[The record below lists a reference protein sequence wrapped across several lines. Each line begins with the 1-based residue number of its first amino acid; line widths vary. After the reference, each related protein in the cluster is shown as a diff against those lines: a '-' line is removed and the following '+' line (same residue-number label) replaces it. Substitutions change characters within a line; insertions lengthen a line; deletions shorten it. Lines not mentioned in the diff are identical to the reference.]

1 MSIRKSIAFLVT
13 VALAVGCMA
22 TGVSADTAV
31 QQPAVFQKEEGD
43 TFSLQNTPYR
53 DYLADHT
60 SFEATG
66 VRVET
71 ASAAQT
77 LQMDETGS
85 WTVTVPQSGLYRIGF
100 EYLGAS
106 AETNNYNLSV
116 YVDGEQPFAG
126 LSSLTLRRL
135 WQSDPDNA
143 AFVAGGNDIRPTMLE
158 IAAWQYYEVRDNEGI
173 EFLPYSFCLEAGEH
187 VISLK
192 NLGPGLQVRNL
203 TLNGVEDMP
212 TYEAYLA
219 AHQNAPVYT
228 GAPIEVEAETP
239 LRVNSRNLTASNDM
253 SSPLTTPYDPVYV
266 KLNTF
271 GSSNWRY
278 VGDRAEWEVMAPQA
292 GLYRLSLRFQQNY
305 YNGIETHRC
314 LYVNGQVP
322 FAEAQDLA
330 FGHANGWQSKTFG
343 DYYIYLN
350 EGRNTLALE
359 AVLGYNGRLVEK
371 SQSLIYHLNTL
382 YRKIIMVTGT
392 SPDIY
397 RDYAL
402 EKEIPGLLDM
412 IARYQQ
418 ETEELIGLV
427 KELYGTGGTEMAVLT
442 QLQIQLQDMKETP
455 ASITRSSRLSRFK
468 SNISSLGT
476 WQNKLRDQALELDK
490 LTLLGKDA
498 QTPPAESGW
507 WTMLVHRT
515 KRFFYSFFT
524 DYSVMGQ
531 AEDSGTT
538 LRVWVSSG
546 RDQAQLLKNITD
558 DTFTP
563 ESGIHVQ
570 VELVSGG
577 LLEAILAGQGPDV
590 ALDRSETD
598 PVNYAMRNA
607 LYDLRQF
614 GAEFDEVASWLAPA
628 SLIPFMYQG
637 GCYGLPVT
645 QNFDMLFY
653 RTDIFAELGLTVPDT
668 WKDMMATVLPVLQ
681 QNNMTI
687 AVGTVTDC
695 NIFKT
700 FLYQYG
706 GQLYADDLS
715 KAALDTQVA
724 YEAFTDAVDMYTD
737 YSLPQ
742 SYDFMNRFR
751 TGEIPMAIATY
762 TVYNNLTYAAP
773 ELNGLWEM
781 VEIPG
786 VLQADGSVNRGQIL
800 SSSSAIISA
809 DTLYPREAWTFLKWL
824 ISAETQAR
832 YGNDIE
838 SILGAGGRYTPA
850 NVEAM
855 RALPWNTKQV
865 TVLEAQRT
873 ACIALPNLPG
883 SYFTTRAI
891 HNAFVSAVIDSQ
903 NPRETLL
910 YWNEEINME
919 LERKRQEFG
928 FVPQRLEGMNQ

>member
-13 VALAVGCMA
+13 MALVFGATA
-22 TGVSADTAV
+22 TGVLADTAEK
-31 QQPAVFQKEEGD
+31 QPVVFQKEEG
-43 TFSLQNTPYR
+43 TFSTQNTSYR
-53 DYLADHT
+53 AYLAKNGAYT
-60 SFEATG
+60 EAG
-66 VRVET
+66 LVVET
-71 ASAAQT
+71 ASPAQV
-77 LQMDETGS
+77 LQMDEIGS
-85 WTVTVPQSGLYRIGF
+85 WTVTVPQSGLYKIGF

-106 AETNNYNLSV
+106 EATNNYNLSV
-116 YVDGEQPFAG
+116 YVDDVQPFEG
-126 LSSLTLRRL
+126 LSSLSLRRL
-135 WQSDPDNA
+135 WQSDPDNT
-143 AFVAGGNDIRPTMLE
+143 AFVEGGNDIRPTMLE
-158 IAAWQYYEVRDNEGI
+158 ISEWQYYEVRDNEGI
-173 EFLPYSFCLEAGEH
+173 EFAPYSFYLEAGEH
-187 VISLK
+187 VISLE
-192 NLGPGLQVRNL
+192 NLGPGIQVRNL
-203 TLNGVEDMP
+203 TLNGVNDTQ
-212 TYEAYLA
+212 TYEAYLTL
-219 AHQNAPVYT
+219 HQNAPVYT

-278 VGDRAEWEVMAPQA
+278 VGDRAEWEVVVPQA

-314 LYVNGQVP
+314 LYVNGRVP
-322 FAEAQDLA
+322 FVEAQDLA
-330 FGHANGWQSKTFG
+330 FGYANGWQSETFG

-359 AVLGYNGRLVEK
+359 AVLGYNGQLVEK
-371 SQSLIYHLNTL
+371 SQSLIYNLNTL

-412 IARYQQ
+412 IAQYQQ
-418 ETEELIGLV
+418 EVQELINLV
-427 KELYGTGGTEMAVLT
+427 KALYGTGGTEMSVLT
-442 QLQIQLQDMKETP
+442 QLQVQLQDMKEKP

-490 LTLLGKDA
+490 ITLLGKDEN
-498 QTPPAESGW
+498 TPPAESTW
-507 WTMLVHRT
+507 WDMLVHRA
-515 KRFFYSFFT
+515 KRFFYSFST
-524 DYSVMGQ
+524 DYSVMGE
-531 AEDSGTT
+531 AEDGGKT

-563 ESGIHVQ
+563 ETGIHVQ

-607 LYDLRQF
+607 LYDLKQF

-637 GCYGLPVT
+637 GCYGLPIT

-653 RTDIFAELGLTVPDT
+653 RTDILAELGLTVPDT
-668 WKDMMATVLPVLQ
+668 WEDMMATVLPVLQ

-706 GQLYADDLS
+706 GQLYTDDLS

-724 YEAFTDAVDMYTD
+724 YEAFTDAVDLYTD

-786 VLQADGSVNRGQIL
+786 VLQADGTVNRGQIL

-809 DTLYPREAWTFLKWL
+809 DTTHPLEAWTFLKWL

-838 SILGAGGRYTPA
+838 SILGAGGRYTPS
-850 NVEAM
+850 NIEAM
-855 RALPWNTKQV
+855 SALPWDAKQV
-865 TVLEAQRT
+865 AVLEAQRA

-891 HNAFVSAVIDSQ
+891 HNAFVSAVIDNQ

-928 FVPQRLEGMNQ
+928 FVPQGLEG